1 MTGPVAGFV
10 YDNGILACDGVALP
24 DIAVSAGTPVYVYSG
39 GLLAERYRAFEA
51 PFGGVP
57 HTLHYA
63 IKANATLAILRRVR
77 ELGAGADANSG
88 GEIELAL
95 AAGFDPRAIVFTGVG
110 KTRAE
115 LERAVALDLAAVN
128 VESPGELARIADL
141 AAAAGRTVRVAV
153 RVNPDV
159 DAGTHPHIATG
170 SSATKFGMSI
180 ADARTL
186 VREMSARPSVRVVGL
201 HVHIGSQITAP
212 EPIARAVDLVAD
224 LARDLLG
231 EGMPLEHLDVGG
243 GLGIAY
249 RPGQPTLLPDAYA
262 AAILPAIRRS
272 GLRLLLEPG
281 RWLVGPCGVLLTE
294 VVDLK
299 SQAGGERFVIVD
311 AGMNDLIRPALY
323 GAWHGIDPVRP
334 RPGAPVRVDVVGPVC
349 ETADTIGAAR
359 DLPPLEVGDLLV
371 VRDAGAYGAVMASN
385 YNRRPLPAEVL
396 VDRGRARL
404 VRRRQ
409 TAAELRQWDE

>member
-1 MTGPVAGFV
+1 MAGPVAGFV
-10 YDNGILACDGVALP
+10 YDNGILTCDGVGLP
-24 DIAVSAGTPVYVYSG
+24 DIAASAGTPVYVYSG
-39 GLLAERYRAFEA
+39 ALLAERYQAFEA
-51 PFGGVP
+51 PFAGVP

-63 IKANATLAILRRVR
+63 IKANATLAILRRLR
-77 ELGAGADANSG
+77 ELGASADANSG

-128 VESPGELARIADL
+128 VESPGELSRIAAL
-141 AAAAGRTVRVAV
+141 ATAAGRTVRVAV

-180 ADARTL
+180 ADARAL

-201 HVHIGSQITAP
+201 HVHIGSQITTP
-212 EPIARAVDLVAD
+212 EPIARAVDLVTD
-224 LARDLLG
+224 LARSLMS
-231 EGMPLEHLDVGG
+231 EGVPLEHLDAGG

-249 RPGQPTLLPDAYA
+249 RPDQPTLSPEAYA

-323 GAWHGIDPVRP
+323 GAWHRIDAVRP
-334 RPGAPVRVDVVGPVC
+334 RPGSPVRADVVGPVC
-349 ETADTIGAAR
+349 ETADTLGTQR

-385 YNRRPLPAEVL
+385 YNRRPLAAEVL
-396 VDRGRARL
+396 VDRGHARL

-409 TAAELRQWDE
+409 TAADLRQWDE